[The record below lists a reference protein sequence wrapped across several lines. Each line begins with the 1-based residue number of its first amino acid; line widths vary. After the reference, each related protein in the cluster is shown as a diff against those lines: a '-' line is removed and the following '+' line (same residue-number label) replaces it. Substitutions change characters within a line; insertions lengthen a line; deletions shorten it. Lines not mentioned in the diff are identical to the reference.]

1 MRLFLCEKPSQGRDL
16 AGVLG
21 ATRRGDGF
29 LTGNGVTVTW
39 AVGHLLETA
48 PPEVY
53 GQQYGKPWS
62 LSALPILPSRWQ
74 VVVKK
79 DTQDQFKVIEKLLR
93 QADEVVIATDAD
105 REGEVIAR
113 ELLDYCGWDGRI
125 LRLWF
130 SALDELSVRA
140 ALSDLRPE
148 QASVGMYH
156 AGLGRSRA
164 DWLIGM
170 NLSRLYTLRA
180 AEAGFEGVVSVG
192 RVQTPT
198 LALVVRRD
206 REIAAFVP
214 KPYWQVKATLSA
226 SGVSFQASWVPAAVY
241 ADEEKRCIHQN
252 IAQQVAQLCRQAGVS
267 TVTEYETKREK
278 EAAPL
283 AFSLGTLQRACG
295 KMWNMS
301 PQKVLDTAQ
310 SLYETHKATT
320 YPRTD
325 CGWLPKS
332 MREEIPAVFD
342 AMARTDPS
350 PEFASLLSQLDRGFA
365 SRIWN
370 DKKITAHHGIIPT
383 RNAVQLSSLT
393 ETERQVYLLIR
404 RNYLAQFLPL
414 CESDATRISFDIGGQ
429 LFRTTGRTEVLQG
442 WKVLF
447 TKDEEDKDT
456 AEEDIAGSLPP
467 LSKGAQFGVTGAE
480 VKQLMTQPP
489 AHYTFDTLI
498 GAMMNAAAYV
508 TDLQLRKILKE
519 NAGLGTEAT
528 RAGIIEQ
535 LLSRRFITLKGSK
548 LLATDLGA
556 DVIDA
561 LPTQLTDPGM
571 TALWEQAL
579 DEVAAG
585 RMNLND
591 FLQRQT
597 AWTSTL
603 VSQGMQQRISIRVP
617 PSPPCPLCGSKTAL
631 RRSPKGEFRSCTRYP
646 ECKGII
652 SLDSGRR
659 KSSGRAKSPKT
670 KKN

>member
-1 MRLFLCEKPSQGRDL
+1 MRLFMCEKPSQGRDL
-16 AGVLG
+16 AAVLG

-29 LTGNGVTVTW
+29 ITGNGVTVTW

-48 PPEVY
+48 PPEAY

-62 LSALPILPSRWQ
+62 LSALPVLPSVWQ

-79 DTQDQFKVIEKLLR
+79 ETQEQFKVIEKLLR

-113 ELLDYCGWDGRI
+113 ELLDYCGWEGRI

-140 ALSDLRPE
+140 ALSDLRPG

-164 DWLIGM
+164 DWLVGM

-214 KPYWQVKATLSA
+214 KPYWQVKTVLSA

-252 IAQQVAQLCRQAGVS
+252 IAQQVAQLCRQAGVA
-267 TVTEYETKREK
+267 TVTEHETKREK

-301 PQKVLDTAQ
+301 PQQVLDTAQ
-310 SLYETHKATT
+310 SLYEKHKATT

-325 CGWLPKS
+325 CGWLPES

-383 RNAVQLSSLT
+383 RNAVQLSTLT

-414 CESDATRISFDIGGQ
+414 CESDATRVSFDIGGQ
-429 LFRTTGRTEVLQG
+429 LFRTTGRTEVLKG

-447 TKDEEDKDT
+447 AKDEESKDT
-456 AEEDIAGSLPP
+456 AEEDSAGALPP
-467 LSKGAQFGVTGAE
+467 LSKGAQCGVTGGE

-489 AHYTFDTLI
+489 AHYSFDTLI

-561 LPTQLTDPGM
+561 LPAQLTDPGM

-597 AWTSTL
+597 AWTATL

-617 PSPPCPLCGSKTAL
+617 PSPPCPLCGSKTVL
-631 RRSPKGEFRSCTRYP
+631 RRGPKGEFRSCTRYP
-646 ECKGII
+646 ECRGII
-652 SLDSGRR
+652 SLDTGRR
-659 KSSGRAKSPKT
+659 KSAGRAKSPKT